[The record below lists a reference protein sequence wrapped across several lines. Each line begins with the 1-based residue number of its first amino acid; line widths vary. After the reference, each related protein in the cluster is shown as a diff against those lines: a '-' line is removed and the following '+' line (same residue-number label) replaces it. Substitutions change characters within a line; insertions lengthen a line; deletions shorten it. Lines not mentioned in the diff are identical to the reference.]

1 MSPGIEFSKQPFH
14 ICGEGLSQFILS
26 IYPTYVGA
34 SGIGSAFF
42 FATVGD
48 KLLLLQAALAAKRAR
63 ELVRTKSV
71 LKSSSLPGK
80 LADCASANPEESGA
94 STFILAICNVLGF
107 TFQPGLGI
115 LHTLLGFDIC

>member
-1 MSPGIEFSKQPFH
+1 MSPGIEFLKQPFH
-14 ICGEGLSQFILS
+14 ICGEGLSRFILS
-26 IYPTYVGA
+26 IYPLMWEPLA
-34 SGIGSAFF
+34 LDLPFF
-42 FATVGD
+42 FAAVGD

-71 LKSSSLPGK
+71 LKSSSLPRK
-80 LADCASANPEESGA
+80 LTDCASANPEESSA

-107 TFQPGLGI
+107 TFQPGFGI

>member
-1 MSPGIEFSKQPFH
+1 M
-14 ICGEGLSQFILS
+14 
-26 IYPTYVGA
+26 GA

-80 LADCASANPEESGA
+80 LADCASANPEESSA